1 MVIEEVCMI
10 AADVNLNLSVA
21 ILVNTLIPEIPT
33 EVCSC
38 HSTSSTA
45 VNGRC
50 IGVRTVCSSPTLIS
64 L

>member
-1 MVIEEVCMI
+1 MIEEVCMI

-21 ILVNTLIPEIPT
+21 ILINTLIEAMPR

-45 VNGRC
+45 VNGKC
-50 IGVRTVCSSPTLIS
+50 IGVRTLCSSPTRIS

>member
-21 ILVNTLIPEIPT
+21 ILINIFDPSMPRD
-33 EVCSC
+33 VCSC
-38 HSTSSTA
+38 HSTSSIA

-50 IGVRTVCSSPTLIS
+50 IGVRTVCSSPTQIS